1 MSTLEYHK
9 LSNRLLLRI
18 CWMHI
23 QGTHGSSLDMHGYVW
38 HGYAWQSVKKAD
50 SSSNLVSITAE
61 LCDFG
66 QVT

>member
-9 LSNRLLLRI
+9 LINHLLLRI

-23 QGTHGSSLDMHGYVW
+23 QGTHRHSLDMHGSAW
-38 HGYAWQSVKKAD
+38 HGYAWQSVKNAD